1 MREIGREGQMSLV
14 YTEGVKA
21 SERERERRR
30 NRKSD
35 KDRGTE
41 IERNIRRGAG
51 TLIGIEEET
60 LREE

>member
-1 MREIGREGQMSLV
+1 MSLV

-41 IERNIRRGAG
+41 IERNIR
-51 TLIGIEEET
+51 
-60 LREE
+60 

>member
-1 MREIGREGQMSLV
+1 MREIGRERQMSLV

-41 IERNIRRGAG
+41 IERNIR
-51 TLIGIEEET
+51 
-60 LREE
+60 

>member
-14 YTEGVKA
+14 YTEVVRA
-21 SERERERRR
+21 SERERERKR

-41 IERNIRRGAG
+41 IERNIR
-51 TLIGIEEET
+51 
-60 LREE
+60 